1 MTKKAQE
8 FKIQYSF
15 DDGTQESVPYDKVLE
30 SLLNQAKLM
39 QERGDPSMMRKL
51 LADLA
56 SSHGSR
62 IMEKSNKAA
71 AKIGNGKA
79 PSKDELLAEI
89 ASITNNSQDKALT
102 IKAKN
107 KLAKKYGVKYR
118 TIHKKIS

>member
-15 DDGTQESVPYDKVLE
+15 DDGTQEAVPYDKVIE
-30 SLLNQAKLM
+30 SLLNEAKLM
-39 QERGDPSMMRKL
+39 QERGDPSMMQKL

-62 IMEKSNKAA
+62 IMEKANKAA
-71 AKIGNGKA
+71 AKIGSGIPGKE
-79 PSKDELLAEI
+79 ELLAEI
-89 ASITNNSQDKALT
+89 ASITNGSQDKALT
-102 IKAKN
+102 IKAKHR
-107 KLAKKYGVKYR
+107 LAKKYGVKYD